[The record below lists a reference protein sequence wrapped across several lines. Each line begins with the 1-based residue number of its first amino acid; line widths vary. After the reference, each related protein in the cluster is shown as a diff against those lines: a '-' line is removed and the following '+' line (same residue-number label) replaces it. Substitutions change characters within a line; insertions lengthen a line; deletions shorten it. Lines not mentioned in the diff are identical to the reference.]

1 MTAPPATR
9 LVRAPSR
16 FPGEVTLRLSSR
28 DGWRRLSYVT
38 ELSRTHGDLV
48 ELAMPWATVVVVSHP
63 DDIRDVLVTHGRS
76 MHKGRALE
84 LAKALLGEGL
94 LTSEGEFHLR
104 QRRLAQPA
112 FHRQRIGAYAEAMGR
127 ATAAVRDR
135 WRDGAA
141 VDIHA
146 EMMELTLTIVA
157 ATLFGAD
164 VSGDS
169 AEVSE
174 ALDAAFRAVSLG
186 FAAGPLG
193 MALFKLPLPSTRR
206 FTRAKDALDAIIYRI
221 IAERRRD
228 GRDRGD
234 LLSMLLSAQDDEGD
248 GSGMTDRQLR
258 DEVITLF
265 LAGHETTANA
275 LAFAWLLLARHPDA
289 AASLHAEVD
298 RVLGDRVP
306 TLDDL
311 AAMPYTRAV
320 VAETMRLYPPAYI
333 VGRRAAVPV
342 TVAGQPFPARTI
354 FLVSQWVTH
363 RDPRWWPEPEA
374 FRPERWFDE
383 AAAAARPKFA
393 YFPFGGGTRICIGEQ
408 FAWMEAMLCLA
419 MLARRW
425 RVEVPGPDPALQ
437 PIITMRPKG
446 GLPAVLRRR

>member
-1 MTAPPATR
+1 MSAPGPQR
-9 LVRAPSR
+9 LVRVPSR
-16 FPGEVTLRLSSR
+16 FPGQPMLRLSSR
-28 DGWRRLSYVT
+28 DGWRRLSYIAD
-38 ELSRTHGDLV
+38 LARTHGDLV
-48 ELAMPWATVVVVSHP
+48 QVAMPWATVVVVSHP
-63 DDIRDVLVTHGRS
+63 DDIRDVLVTHGKS
-76 MHKGRALE
+76 MHKGRILE
-84 LAKALLGEGL
+84 LAKLLLGEGL
-94 LTSEGEFHLR
+94 LTSEGAFHLR

-112 FHRQRIGAYAEAMGR
+112 FHRQRIGTYADAMAR

-135 WRDGAA
+135 WRDGQA

-157 ATLFGAD
+157 ATLFDAD
-164 VSGDS
+164 VSGDTR
-169 AEVSE
+169 EVSE

-193 MALFKLPLPSTRR
+193 IALLRLPLPSARR
-206 FTRAKDALDAIIYRI
+206 FERAKAALDAIIYRI

-248 GSGMTDRQLR
+248 GTGMTDRQLR
-258 DEVITLF
+258 DEAITLF

-275 LAFAWLLLARHPDA
+275 LAFAWLLLARHPGA
-289 AASLHAEVD
+289 ATALHEEVD
-298 RVLGDRVP
+298 RVLGDRAP
-306 TLDDL
+306 TLEDL

-333 VGRRAAVPV
+333 VGRRAVDPV
-342 TVAGQPFPARTI
+342 TVGGHDFPARTI
-354 FLVSQWVTH
+354 FLVSQWITQ

-425 RVEVPGPDPALQ
+425 TVEVPGPDPGLQ